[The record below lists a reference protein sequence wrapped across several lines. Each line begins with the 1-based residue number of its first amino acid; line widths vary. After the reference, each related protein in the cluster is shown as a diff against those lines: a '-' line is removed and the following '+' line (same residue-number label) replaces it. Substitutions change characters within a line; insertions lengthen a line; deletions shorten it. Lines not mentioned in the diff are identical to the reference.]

1 MDASYGS
8 WNSILIALSSPVR
21 DHVVAPQRSQATPK
35 QMKSSCSRLGSSQRQ
50 LCMHSKGMT
59 SIPRKWKGFSGPGA
73 AGDIFPSDSFIEH
86 PNSSFHRRVNYH
98 LVL

>member
-1 MDASYGS
+1 
-8 WNSILIALSSPVR
+8 
-21 DHVVAPQRSQATPK
+21 
-35 QMKSSCSRLGSSQRQ
+35 
-50 LCMHSKGMT
+50 MHSKGMT

-98 LVL
+98 LVLTMLRGCTIYVIFLRRVYLPNYLGSDVQVLH